1 MVSSWLAAVG
11 SQWKLSVCL
20 CRSGKLCS
28 IQAYSFKYKQLVSMI
43 DCVSETGSQIGY
55 KIVGGISDNGNFY
68 LRELG
73 TVIKGF
79 DEV

>member
-28 IQAYSFKYKQLVSMI
+28 IQAYSVKYKQLAWLRSKA
-43 DCVSETGSQIGY
+43 ESQIGY
-55 KIVGGISDNGNFY
+55 KIVGGISDEGNFY

-73 TVIKGF
+73 TIIKGF